1 MSKLKLFV
9 SHSSRLD
16 DVEHRWTDKDRNWR
30 LLGETCRAIREHY
43 KDKVD
48 VLVDRDGL
56 IPGED
61 WNHQL
66 NVWLAECH
74 VAIIL
79 FSKRAIEKS
88 HWVAKEAA
96 ILSWRRELDSNFD
109 LIPVLLKGET
119 RPEDLDTGIFRTLKI
134 DISQCIREAENAAEI
149 LEGLVRKLGTPE
161 KLSGQYPQTPLELIQ
176 AAFAPLLAEDT
187 IEAQLE
193 TVLAALGI
201 EIGPEFSADKKQ
213 HYAYLVTKH
222 LFREGIDHFSCF
234 KEAIDHLIPG
244 PPKELVEKLFA
255 QIRSLWVDPAAA
267 AAIPCALGDKRPL
280 AMKGRFLTF
289 ADTELKTENYTIDR
303 YIERGWVGS
312 NQIISISV
320 DDTMNID
327 QIKENIRFRFYGTV
341 ASPSAGISEDKMN
354 RRIDQIFAGMV
365 LFVQSPN
372 SVSGL
377 PDPRFIGQLRKLHGD
392 YNNLIILLQAGETLD
407 ILPDYVKAV
416 LPPLNLESEEDA
428 LLGERLVRT
437 FLNKKYA

>member
-1 MSKLKLFV
+1 M
-9 SHSSRLD
+9 
-16 DVEHRWTDKDRNWR
+16 N
-30 LLGETCRAIREHY
+30 
-43 KDKVD
+43 
-48 VLVDRDGL
+48 
-56 IPGED
+56 
-61 WNHQL
+61 
-66 NVWLAECH
+66 
-74 VAIIL
+74 
-79 FSKRAIEKS
+79 
-88 HWVAKEAA
+88 
-96 ILSWRRELDSNFD
+96 
-109 LIPVLLKGET
+109 
-119 RPEDLDTGIFRTLKI
+119 
-134 DISQCIREAENAAEI
+134 
-149 LEGLVRKLGTPE
+149 
-161 KLSGQYPQTPLELIQ
+161 
-176 AAFAPLLAEDT
+176 
-187 IEAQLE
+187 
-193 TVLAALGI
+193 
-201 EIGPEFSADKKQ
+201 
-213 HYAYLVTKH
+213 
-222 LFREGIDHFSCF
+222 
-234 KEAIDHLIPG
+234 
-244 PPKELVEKLFA
+244 
-255 QIRSLWVDPAAA
+255 
-267 AAIPCALGDKRPL
+267 
-280 AMKGRFLTF
+280 GRFLTF

-416 LPPLNLESEEDA
+416 LPPLNPESEEDA